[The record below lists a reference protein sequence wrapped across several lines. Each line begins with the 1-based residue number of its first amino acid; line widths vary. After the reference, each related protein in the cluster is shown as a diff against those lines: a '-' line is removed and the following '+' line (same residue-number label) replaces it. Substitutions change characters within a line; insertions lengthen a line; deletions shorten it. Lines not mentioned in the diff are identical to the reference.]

1 MDVEVRRAND
11 ADLDRAAVVLGEA
24 FADYPWTTWTVDPD
38 DHLRR
43 ITELQRIAL
52 RSYGLGFGQV
62 WVGLVDGI
70 VECAAVWM
78 DSSVE
83 VPASVREQT
92 APLTAGLEGA
102 NHPASVAAQQQ
113 IRRWRPER
121 RHYYLATVG
130 TSPLA
135 QRRGVA
141 SAVLLPMLAKAQDE
155 QVCAFLETSSD
166 TNVAFYTG
174 LGFEVHDHIQ
184 ISGGGPDVWAML
196 KRPSRLDATVETPA
210 AAVDPLAEA
219 RASPESDRSQSGPP
233 RPGFA

>member
-1 MDVEVRRAND
+1 MDVEVRRANV

-24 FADYPWTTWTVDPD
+24 FADYPWTRWTVDPD
-38 DHLRR
+38 DHLRQ

-155 QVCAFLETSSD
+155 QVCAFLETSS
-166 TNVAFYTG
+166 
-174 LGFEVHDHIQ
+174 
-184 ISGGGPDVWAML
+184 GGPDVWAML

>member
-92 APLTAGLEGA
+92 APS
-102 NHPASVAAQQQ
+102 N
-113 IRRWRPER
+113 R
-121 RHYYLATVG
+121 
-130 TSPLA
+130 
-135 QRRGVA
+135 
-141 SAVLLPMLAKAQDE
+141 
-155 QVCAFLETSSD
+155 SD
-166 TNVAFYTG
+166 
-174 LGFEVHDHIQ
+174 
-184 ISGGGPDVWAML
+184 GGGPNGVTTTWPRSAL
-196 KRPSRLDATVETPA
+196 RPWPNAGA
-210 AAVDPLAEA
+210 
-219 RASPESDRSQSGPP
+219 
-233 RPGFA
+233 

>member
-62 WVGLVDGI
+62 WVCLVDGI
-70 VECAAVWM
+70 VECAVGWM

-155 QVCAFLETSSD
+155 QVCAFLETSS
-166 TNVAFYTG
+166 
-174 LGFEVHDHIQ
+174 
-184 ISGGGPDVWAML
+184 GGPDVWAML

>member
-155 QVCAFLETSSD
+155 QVCAFLETSS
-166 TNVAFYTG
+166 
-174 LGFEVHDHIQ
+174 
-184 ISGGGPDVWAML
+184 GGPDVWAML